1 MHVKFTKNI
10 SKNIIILY
18 EAIKVE
24 RNNTI
29 LDAKQTIFICLKGKK
44 EVPIIQ
50 IRRPININEL
60 EKKASDLA
68 SFLQIPIKGI

>member
-1 MHVKFTKNI
+1 MKRIK
-10 SKNIIILY
+10 SKLHLILY

-50 IRRPININEL
+50 IRKPININEL